1 MSFVSEAR
9 AQKKGSMHYIE
20 EFAPVAV
27 VFRLRHPAGI
37 RWSLP
42 EGRDHDVPKTARC
55 LERDLGETRD
65 DKASALMTEAKSV
78 SLLIYIVERPMR
90 KTAHDLQH

>member
-1 MSFVSEAR
+1 
-9 AQKKGSMHYIE
+9 
-20 EFAPVAV
+20 
-27 VFRLRHPAGI
+27 
-37 RWSLP
+37 
-42 EGRDHDVPKTARC
+42 VPKTARC

-78 SLLIYIVERPMR
+78 SLLIYIVERPMH